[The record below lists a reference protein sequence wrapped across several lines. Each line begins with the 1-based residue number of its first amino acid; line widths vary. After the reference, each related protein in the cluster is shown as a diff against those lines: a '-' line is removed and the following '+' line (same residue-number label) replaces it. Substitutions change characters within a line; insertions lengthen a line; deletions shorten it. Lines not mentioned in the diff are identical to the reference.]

1 MQYGNKLFAGKEQ
14 YKDTVDLKQC
24 VQHHSS
30 HHDGTRHRS
39 QPAARCLRDGQ
50 GAERKSGARC
60 CEKPKVLFACAT
72 T

>member
-14 YKDTVDLKQC
+14 YKGTVDLKQC
-24 VQHHSS
+24 VQITSRTMMVDATAAS
-30 HHDGTRHRS
+30 Q
-39 QPAARCLRDGQ
+39 QPAICGAAKVRSAR
-50 GAERKSGARC
+50 ARC